1 MEQITQRHDHRL
13 DEEEYVLMDLDNVVD
28 QITIPPN
35 APYVLSGLDTLNP
48 ILNIDGKI
56 KLIGEYV
63 DTIGTCLVFD
73 ESDDSGMAHEES
85 GPSETNLIP
94 GKSLADPKPTSSLQ
108 VRPITQLHKILKF
121 RLFRDGENEEEK

>member
-1 MEQITQRHDHRL
+1 MEQITQRHDHEL
-13 DEEEYVLMDLDNVVD
+13 DEEEYILMDLDNVAD

-56 KLIGEYV
+56 KLVGEYV
-63 DTIGTCLVFD
+63 DTIGTCLVFG
-73 ESDDSGMAHEES
+73 ESDDSAMVHEENS
-85 GPSETNLIP
+85 PSEANIIS
-94 GKSLADPKPTSSLQ
+94 GKCVSDPTPTPSKQ

-121 RLFRDGENEEEK
+121 RLFRDGENEAEK